1 MSATL
6 AKKLLEKRAN
16 IHKQGT
22 AILDAAEKEGR
33 ALTTEEENSFN
44 AITAEMDSLR
54 SQSDRLVAFEQEQR
68 DIEAALGNVPGRGEQ
83 RTSADSAEVLLRK
96 VLNGRSGSW
105 DYAPTH
111 EERQEVRALV
121 KGTASAGGVTVPTT
135 FYGQLMEH
143 AIDTSAILSA
153 GATILYTTSGE
164 EISVPVT
171 VSAPTGAQ
179 VGEGQTIPTSEPVL
193 GKRSLFAYKYGDL
206 LQISKELADDSAFDL
221 EGFIARQA
229 GRAIGNAFG
238 AKLVAGTGTNEPTG
252 LITSTTLGKTGA
264 AAIGGAPT
272 WDDLIDLFYSV
283 IGPYR
288 NSPAAGWLIKDG
300 TAAALR
306 KIKDLEGRYIWQPSV
321 IAGQPDL
328 IEGKPVFTDPNMPS
342 IGAGNKSI
350 AFGDMSAYF
359 ARIVNGVRFER
370 SDDFA
375 FDKDLITYRAII
387 RGDGLLV
394 DQTGAVK
401 HFAGGAAA

>member
-1 MSATL
+1 MSKTL
-6 AKKLLEKRAN
+6 ATKLLEKRA
-16 IHKQGT
+16 
-22 AILDAAEKEGR
+22 AAHEKGKEIIDRAEAEGR
-33 ALTTEEENSFN
+33 ALTAEEETSFN
-44 AITAEMDSLR
+44 TITAEMDSLR
-54 SQSDRLVAFEQEQR
+54 SQADRLVAFEDEQR
-68 DIEAALGNVPGRGEQ
+68 DIEASMNRIPGRGEDRNQ
-83 RTSADSAEVLLRK
+83 DSAEVLLRK
-96 VLNGRSGSW
+96 VLQGRNGAW
-105 DYAPTH
+105 DYSPTH

-121 KGTASAGGVTVPTT
+121 KGTPSAGGVTVPTT

-143 AIDTSAILSA
+143 AIETSAILSA
-153 GATILYTTSGE
+153 GATILYTSSGE
-164 EISVPVT
+164 EISVPIT

-193 GKRSLFAYKYGDL
+193 GKRSLYAYKYGDL
-206 LQISKELADDSAFDL
+206 CQLSRELADDSAFDL

-238 AKLVAGTGTNEPTG
+238 AKLVSGTGTNEPSG
-252 LITSTTLGKTGA
+252 LMTSTTLGKTGA
-264 AAIGGAPT
+264 TGAGGAPT

-288 NSPAAGWLIKDG
+288 NSPNAGWLIKDG
-300 TAAALR
+300 TAATLR

-328 IEGKPVFTDPNMPS
+328 IEGKPVFTDPNVPG
-342 IGAGNKSI
+342 IGLGNKSV

-387 RGDGLLV
+387 RGDGVLV

-401 HFAGGAAA
+401 HFAGGAS

>member
-1 MSATL
+1 MSVTL
-6 AKKLLEKRAN
+6 AKRLLEKRASV
-16 IHKQGT
+16 HEQGK
-22 AILDAAEKEGR
+22 AIIDRAESEGR
-33 ALTTEEENSFN
+33 SLSAEDLAALDTVN
-44 AITAEMDSLR
+44 AEMDSLR
-54 SQSDRLVAFEQEQR
+54 AQSDQLVAFDQEQR
-68 DIEAALGNVPGRGEQ
+68 DIEASLGKIPGRGEDRNQ
-83 RTSADSAEVLLRK
+83 DSAEVLLRK
-96 VLNGRSGSW
+96 VLTGRNGAW
-105 DYAPTH
+105 DYSPTH
-111 EERQEVRALV
+111 EERQEVRTLV

-143 AIDTSAILSA
+143 AIETSAILSA

-171 VSAPTGAQ
+171 LSAPVGAQ
-179 VGEGQTIPTSEPVL
+179 VGEGQVIPTSEPVL

-206 LQISKELADDSAFDL
+206 LQISRELSDDSAFDL

-238 AKLVAGTGTNEPTG
+238 AKLVAGTGTNEPAG
-252 LITSTTLGKTGA
+252 LITSTTLGVTGA
-264 AAIGGAPT
+264 AGAAGSPT

-288 NSPAAGWLIKDG
+288 NSPGAGWLIKDG
-300 TAAALR
+300 TAAKLR
-306 KIKDLEGRYIWQPSV
+306 KLKDLEGRYIWQPSV

-342 IGAGNKSI
+342 VAAGAKSI

-387 RGDGLLV
+387 RGDGVLV

-401 HFAGGAAA
+401 HFAGGAA

>member
-1 MSATL
+1 MSKML
-6 AKKLLEKRAN
+6 AKKLLEKRAAA
-16 IHKQGT
+16 HEKGK
-22 AILDAAEKEGR
+22 AIIDAADAEGR
-33 ALTTEEENSFN
+33 ALTAEESQSFD

-54 SQSDRLVAFEQEQR
+54 SQADRLVAFEDEQR
-68 DIEAALGNVPGRGEQ
+68 DIEASLGKIPGRGEDRNQ
-83 RTSADSAEVLLRK
+83 DSAEVLLRK
-96 VLNGRSGSW
+96 VLQGRNGAW

-121 KGTASAGGVTVPTT
+121 KGTPSAGGVTVPTT

-143 AIDTSAILSA
+143 AIETSAILSA

-171 VSAPTGAQ
+171 LSAPTGAQ
-179 VGEGQTIPTSEPVL
+179 VGEGQTIPTSEPTL
-193 GKRSLFAYKYGDL
+193 GKRSLYAYKYGDL
-206 LQISKELADDSAFDL
+206 LQISRELADDSAFDL

-238 AKLVAGTGTNEPTG
+238 AKLVSGTGTNEPSG
-252 LITSTTLGKTGA
+252 LMTSTTLGKTGGTGV
-264 AAIGGAPT
+264 GGAPT

-288 NSPAAGWLIKDG
+288 NSPNAGWLIKDG
-300 TAAALR
+300 TAATLR

-328 IEGKPVFTDPNMPS
+328 IEGKPVYTDPNVPA
-342 IGAGNKSI
+342 IGTSAKSI

-375 FDKDLITYRAII
+375 FDKDLITYRALI
-387 RGDGLLV
+387 RGDGVLV
-394 DQTGAVK
+394 DQAGAVK
-401 HFAGGAAA
+401 HFAGAAT

>member
-6 AKKLLEKRAN
+6 AKKLLEKRASV
-16 IHKQGT
+16 HEQGK
-22 AILDAAEKEGR
+22 AILDNAEKEGR
-33 ALTTEEENSFN
+33 ALTAEEEKSFN
-44 AITAEMDSLR
+44 AITSEMDSLR
-54 SQSDRLVAFEQEQR
+54 AQSDQLVAFEQEQR
-68 DIEAALGNVPGRGEQ
+68 DIEASLGNIPGNREQ
-83 RTSADSAEVLLRK
+83 RTAEDSAEVMIRK
-96 VLNGRSGSW
+96 VLQGRNGTW
-105 DYAPTH
+105 DYSPTH

-135 FYGQLMEH
+135 FYGTLMEH

-153 GATILYTTSGE
+153 GATILYTSSGE

-171 VSAPTGAQ
+171 LTAPTGAQ
-179 VGEGQTIPTSEPVL
+179 VGEGQTIPTSEPTL

-206 LQISKELADDSAFDL
+206 LQISKELAEDSAFDL
-221 EGFIARQA
+221 EGFVARQA

-238 AKLVAGTGTNEPTG
+238 AKLVAGTGTNEPAG
-252 LITSTTLGKTGA
+252 LITATTLGKTGA
-264 AAIGGAPT
+264 TGVTGAPT

-288 NSPAAGWLIKDG
+288 NSPGAGWLIKDG

-328 IEGKPVFTDPNMPS
+328 IEGKPVYTDPNMPS
-342 IGAGNKSI
+342 IGLGAKSI
-350 AFGDMSAYF
+350 AFGDMSMYF

-375 FDKDLITYRAII
+375 FDKDLITYKAVI
-387 RGDGLLV
+387 RGDGVLV

-401 HFAGGAAA
+401 HFAGGAS

>member
-1 MSATL
+1 MSKALAT
-6 AKKLLEKRAN
+6 KLLEKRA
-16 IHKQGT
+16 
-22 AILDAAEKEGR
+22 AAHEKGKVIIDRAEAEGR
-33 ALTTEEENSFN
+33 ALTAEEESSFN

-54 SQSDRLVAFEQEQR
+54 SQADRLVEFENEQR
-68 DIEAALGNVPGRGEQ
+68 DIEAALGKVPGRGEQ
-83 RTSADSAEVLLRK
+83 RTADDSAEVLLRK
-96 VLNGRSGSW
+96 VLQGRNGAW
-105 DYAPTH
+105 DYSPTH

-171 VSAPTGAQ
+171 LSAPTGAQ
-179 VGEGQTIPTSEPVL
+179 VGEGQTIPTSEPTL
-193 GKRSLFAYKYGDL
+193 GKRSLYAYKYGDL
-206 LQISKELADDSAFDL
+206 LQISRELADDSAFDL

-238 AKLVAGTGTNEPTG
+238 AKLVSGTGTNEPSG
-252 LITSTTLGKTGA
+252 LMTATTLGKTGGTA
-264 AAIGGAPT
+264 VGGAPT

-288 NSPAAGWLIKDG
+288 NSPNAGWLIKDG
-300 TAAALR
+300 TAATLR

-328 IEGKPVFTDPNMPS
+328 IEGKPVFTDPNVPG
-342 IGAGNKSI
+342 IGLGAKSI

-387 RGDGLLV
+387 RGDGVLV

-401 HFAGGAAA
+401 HFAGGAS

>member
-6 AKKLLEKRAN
+6 AKKLLEKRAAV
-16 IHKQGT
+16 HEQGK
-22 AILDAAEKEGR
+22 ALLDRAESEGR
-33 ALTTEEENSFN
+33 ALTAEEETAFGK
-44 AITAEMDSLR
+44 ITAEMDGLR
-54 SQSDRLVAFEQEQR
+54 SQSDALVAFDQEQR
-68 DIEAALGNVPGRGEQ
+68 DIEASLGKIPGGREDRNQ
-83 RTSADSAEVLLRK
+83 DSAEVLLRK
-96 VLNGRSGSW
+96 VLTGRNGAW
-105 DYAPTH
+105 DYSPTH
-111 EERQEVRALV
+111 EERQEVRSLV
-121 KGTASAGGVTVPTT
+121 KGTPSAGGVTVPTT

-171 VSAPTGAQ
+171 LSAPAGAQ

-206 LQISKELADDSAFDL
+206 LQISRELSDDSAFDL

-238 AKLVAGTGTNEPTG
+238 AKLVAGTGTNEPAG
-252 LITSTTLGKTGA
+252 LTTSTTLGKTGA
-264 AAIGGAPT
+264 TAAGGAPT

-288 NSPAAGWLIKDG
+288 NSPGAGWLIKDG
-300 TAAALR
+300 TAATLR

-321 IAGQPDL
+321 IAGAPDL
-328 IEGKPVFTDPNMPS
+328 IEGKPVFTDPNMPAV
-342 IGAGNKSI
+342 GLGNKSV

-387 RGDGLLV
+387 RGDGVLV

-401 HFAGGAAA
+401 HFAGGAS

>member
-1 MSATL
+1 MSETL
-6 AKKLLEKRAN
+6 AKKLLEKRAAA
-16 IHKQGT
+16 HEKGK
-22 AILDAAEKEGR
+22 AIIDAADAEGR
-33 ALTTEEENSFN
+33 ALTAEESQSFD

-54 SQSDRLVAFEQEQR
+54 SQADRLVAFENEQR
-68 DIEAALGNVPGRGEQ
+68 DIAASLGKVPGRGED
-83 RTSADSAEVLLRK
+83 RNEDAAEVLLRK
-96 VLNGRSGSW
+96 MLQGRNGAW
-105 DYAPTH
+105 EYTPTH

-121 KGTASAGGVTVPTT
+121 KGTPSAGGYTVPTT

-143 AIDTSAILSA
+143 AIETSAILSA
-153 GATILYTTSGE
+153 GATILYTSSGE

-171 VSAPTGAQ
+171 ISAPTGAQ

-193 GKRSLFAYKYGDL
+193 AKRSLYAYKYGDL
-206 LQISKELADDSAFDL
+206 SQLSRELADDSAFDL

-238 AKLVAGTGTNEPTG
+238 AKLVAGTGTNEPSG

-264 AAIGGAPT
+264 TAVGGAPT

-288 NSPAAGWLIKDG
+288 NSPNAGWLIKDG
-300 TAAALR
+300 TAATLR
-306 KIKDLEGRYIWQPSV
+306 KLKDSSGRYLWEPSI
-321 IAGQPDL
+321 IAGQPDM
-328 IEGKPVFTDPNMPS
+328 IEGKPVFTDPNMP
-342 IGAGNKSI
+342 GVGLGNKSV

-387 RGDGLLV
+387 RGDGVLV

-401 HFAGGAAA
+401 HFAGGAS

>member
-1 MSATL
+1 MSAAL
-6 AKKLLEKRAN
+6 ANKLMEKRASVHEKGKV
-16 IHKQGT
+16 I
-22 AILDAAEKEGR
+22 IDRAEAEGR
-33 ALTTEEENSFN
+33 ALTAEEVTAFGE
-44 AITAEMDSLR
+44 ITAEMDGLR
-54 SQSDRLVAFEQEQR
+54 SQAESLVAFEQEQR
-68 DIEAALGNVPGRGEQ
+68 DIEASLGKTPGRGEDRNQ
-83 RTSADSAEVLLRK
+83 DSAEVLLRK
-96 VLNGRSGSW
+96 VLTGRNGAW

-121 KGTASAGGVTVPTT
+121 KGTPSAGGYTVPTT

-143 AIDTSAILSA
+143 AIETSAILSA

-171 VSAPTGAQ
+171 ISAPTGAQ
-179 VGEGQTIPTSEPVL
+179 VGEGQTIPSSDPVL

-206 LQISKELADDSAFDL
+206 NQISRELADDSAFDL

-238 AKLVAGTGTNEPTG
+238 AKLVAGTGTNEPQG

-264 AAIGGAPT
+264 TAVAGAPT

-288 NSPAAGWLIKDG
+288 NSPGAGWLIKDG
-300 TAAALR
+300 TAATLR

-328 IEGKPVFTDPNMPS
+328 IEGKPVFTDPNMPA
-342 IGAGNKSI
+342 IALGAKSV

-375 FDKDLITYRAII
+375 FDKDLITYKAVI
-387 RGDGLLV
+387 RGDGVLV

-401 HFAGGAAA
+401 HFAGGAS

>member
-6 AKKLLEKRAN
+6 AKKLLEKRAAV
-16 IHKQGT
+16 HEKGKV
-22 AILDAAEKEGR
+22 ILDLAETEGR
-33 ALTTEEENSFN
+33 ALSAEEETSFN

-54 SQSDRLVAFEQEQR
+54 SQSDQLVAFEQEQR
-68 DIEAALGNVPGRGEQ
+68 DIEASLNKIPGRDGQ
-83 RTSADSAEVLLRK
+83 RTADDSAEVLLRK
-96 VLNGRSGSW
+96 VLQGRNGTW

-121 KGTASAGGVTVPTT
+121 KGTPSAGGYTVPTT

-143 AIDTSAILSA
+143 AIESSAILSA

-171 VSAPTGAQ
+171 LSSPTGAQ

-206 LQISKELADDSAFDL
+206 MQISRELADDSAFDL

-238 AKLVAGTGTNEPTG
+238 AKLVVGTGTNEPLG
-252 LITSTTLGKTGA
+252 LMAATTLGKTGGA
-264 AAIGGAPT
+264 GVVGAPT

-288 NSPAAGWLIKDG
+288 NSPGAAWLIKDG
-300 TAAALR
+300 TAATLR
-306 KIKDLEGRYIWQPSV
+306 KLKDLEGRYIWQPSV

-328 IEGKPVFTDPNMPS
+328 IEGKPVYTDPNMAGTGL
-342 IGAGNKSI
+342 GAKSV

-387 RGDGLLV
+387 RGDGVLV

-401 HFAGGAAA
+401 HFAGNAA

>member
-1 MSATL
+1 MSKLL
-6 AKKLLEKRAN
+6 AKKLLEKRAAAHEKGKA
-16 IHKQGT
+16 IIDT
-22 AILDAAEKEGR
+22 AEAEGR
-33 ALTTEEENSFN
+33 ALTAEEETSFN

-54 SQSDRLVAFEQEQR
+54 SQADRLTAFEDEQR
-68 DIEAALGNVPGRGEQ
+68 DIEASLGNVPGRGEDRNQ
-83 RTSADSAEVLLRK
+83 DSAEVLLRK
-96 VLNGRSGSW
+96 VLQGRNGAW
-105 DYAPTH
+105 DYSPTH

-121 KGTASAGGVTVPTT
+121 KGTPSAGGVTVPTT

-143 AIDTSAILSA
+143 AIETSAILSA
-153 GATILYTTSGE
+153 GATILYTSSGE
-164 EISVPVT
+164 EISVPIT

-193 GKRSLFAYKYGDL
+193 GKRSLYAYKYGDL
-206 LQISKELADDSAFDL
+206 CQLSRELADDSAFDL

-238 AKLVAGTGTNEPTG
+238 AKLVSGTGTNEPSG
-252 LITSTTLGKTGA
+252 IITSTTLGKTGA
-264 AAIGGAPT
+264 TAVGGAPT

-288 NSPAAGWLIKDG
+288 NSPNAGWLIKDG
-300 TAAALR
+300 TAATLR
-306 KIKDLEGRYIWQPSV
+306 KLKDSSGRYLWEPSI
-321 IAGQPDL
+321 IAGQPDM
-328 IEGKPVFTDPNMPS
+328 IEGKPVYTDPNMP
-342 IGAGNKSI
+342 GVGLGNKSV

-387 RGDGLLV
+387 RGDGVLV

-401 HFAGGAAA
+401 HFAGGAS

>member
-6 AKKLLEKRAN
+6 AKKLLEKRAA
-16 IHKQGT
+16 IHEQGKV
-22 AILDAAEKEGR
+22 ILDRAEAEGR
-33 ALTTEEENSFN
+33 ALSAEEETAFGKV
-44 AITAEMDSLR
+44 TAEMDSLR
-54 SQSDRLVAFEQEQR
+54 AQSDQLVAFEQEQR
-68 DIEAALGNVPGRGEQ
+68 DIEASLGKVPGRGEDRNQ
-83 RTSADSAEVLLRK
+83 DSAEVLLRK
-96 VLNGRSGSW
+96 VLTGRNGAW
-105 DYAPTH
+105 DYSPTH
-111 EERQEVRALV
+111 EERQEVRSLV
-121 KGTASAGGVTVPTT
+121 KGTPSAGGVTVPTT

-171 VSAPTGAQ
+171 LSAPVGAQ

-206 LQISKELADDSAFDL
+206 LQISRELSDDSAFDL

-238 AKLVAGTGTNEPTG
+238 AKLVAGTGTNEPQG

-264 AAIGGAPT
+264 TAAGGAPT

-288 NSPAAGWLIKDG
+288 NSPGAAWLIKDG
-300 TAAALR
+300 TAATLR
-306 KIKDLEGRYIWQPSV
+306 KLKDLEGRYIWQPSV

-328 IEGKPVFTDPNMPS
+328 IEGKPVFTDPNMPAV
-342 IGAGNKSI
+342 GLGNKSI

-387 RGDGLLV
+387 RGDGVLV

-401 HFAGGAAA
+401 HFAGGAS

>member
-1 MSATL
+1 
-6 AKKLLEKRAN
+6 
-16 IHKQGT
+16 
-22 AILDAAEKEGR
+22 
-33 ALTTEEENSFN
+33 
-44 AITAEMDSLR
+44 
-54 SQSDRLVAFEQEQR
+54 
-68 DIEAALGNVPGRGEQ
+68 
-83 RTSADSAEVLLRK
+83 
-96 VLNGRSGSW
+96 
-105 DYAPTH
+105 
-111 EERQEVRALV
+111 
-121 KGTASAGGVTVPTT
+121 
-135 FYGQLMEH
+135 MEH

-171 VSAPTGAQ
+171 LSAPTGAQ
-179 VGEGQTIPTSEPVL
+179 VGEGQVIPTSEPVL

-206 LQISKELADDSAFDL
+206 MQISRELADDSAFDL

-238 AKLVAGTGTNEPTG
+238 AKLVAGTGTNEPQG
-252 LITSTTLGKTGA
+252 LITSTTLGVTGGA
-264 AAIGGAPT
+264 AAPT

-288 NSPAAGWLIKDG
+288 NSPGAAWLIKDG

-342 IGAGNKSI
+342 IGAGAKSI
-350 AFGDMSAYF
+350 AFGDMSTYF

-387 RGDGLLV
+387 RGDGVLV

-401 HFAGGAAA
+401 HFAGAGA